1 MKFTVLSILSVIM
14 IIQTQ
19 AFRQLLRSSSYSHQR
34 IGNSVSRRYA
44 NTGKLL
50 AEPEELPVESRDKE
64 ENYMRL
70 ALRHAQHAFREKEV
84 PIGAVIVDSNGIV
97 LATARNQV
105 ETKHDV
111 TAHAEIE
118 CLRKVTKLRNNW
130 RLPDCTLYSTLEP
143 CPMCLGAIQASRI
156 KRVVYAAPDLRV
168 GACGSW
174 VDLVTSKHPFHT
186 VELKSGLL
194 QEESSIL
201 LKRFFQMR
209 RRESTT
215 RESTTTAAENGDGNG
230 DHNNNKT
237 SPGEFIDRGYF
248 MNSMINDN
256 DV

>member
-1 MKFTVLSILSVIM
+1 MKFTVHSILYVIM
-14 IIQTQ
+14 ILQIQ
-19 AFRQLLRSSSYSHQR
+19 AFRPLLRSTSLSIHHQLE
-34 IGNSVSRRYA
+34 NVSRRYA
-44 NTGKLL
+44 DTGSLSV
-50 AEPEELPVESRDKE
+50 EMEELSVGNRDKE
-64 ENYMRL
+64 ENFMRL

-118 CLRKVTKLRNNW
+118 CLRKATKLRNNW

-156 KRVVYAAPDLRV
+156 KRVVYAASDLRV

-174 VDLVTSKHPFHT
+174 VDLVNSKHPYHT
-186 VELKSGLL
+186 VEIKSGLL

-209 RRESTT
+209 RRESTAT
-215 RESTTTAAENGDGNG
+215 AAAAENA
-230 DHNNNKT
+230 DHQNNNRT
-237 SPGEFIDRGYF
+237 SLDECIDRGYF
-248 MNSMINDN
+248 MNAMINDN
-256 DV
+256 DNDV